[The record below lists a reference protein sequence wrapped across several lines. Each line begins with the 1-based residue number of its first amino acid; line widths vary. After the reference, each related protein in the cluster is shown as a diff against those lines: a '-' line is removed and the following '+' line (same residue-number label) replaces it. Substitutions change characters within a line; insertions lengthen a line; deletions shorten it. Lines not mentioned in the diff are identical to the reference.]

1 MGEAAPRLLRPLARR
16 SWREE
21 TYAAL
26 PETLHPVIR
35 RVYAARNVM
44 AGEVGLA
51 LKDMLPVSSLEQA
64 DAAAARLLAAR
75 ERAERV
81 LIVGDFDADGA
92 TATAL
97 MMICLRAFGFSEPMY
112 AVPDRQRFG
121 YGLSAG
127 IVDYVAHREPDLI
140 ITVDNGISSFAG
152 VERAHELG
160 IDVIVTDH
168 HLPGEQLPQADVIVN
183 PNHPDSDFASKS
195 LAGVGVAFYVMA
207 ALGQQLAGA
216 DYIDADE
223 ARSVCSGCLDLV
235 ALGSV
240 ADLVSLD
247 RNNRILIEQG
257 LARMRNG
264 GSRPGITALF
274 ALADRNINA
283 AVASDLG
290 FAIGPRLNAAGRLD
304 DMSVGIECLLAA
316 DHARAHELASLLS
329 QLNEARRGLQA
340 NMQEDAERYLDK
352 IRLQGDT
359 PGHAVCLYDPDWHSG
374 VVGLVASRVKD
385 IVNRPV
391 FAFAA
396 VESGDEL
403 KGSGRSVAGVH
414 LRDVLAAID
423 AQHPGMMDRFGGHA
437 MAAGLSLAPGML
449 EPFRQ
454 ALLAEVGKHAQQI
467 DDSGT
472 LLTDGELDADCL
484 ALEFAE
490 QLRLAGPWG
499 QGFPEPLF
507 EGRFRVIEQR
517 IVGEKHLKLRVRCNE
532 TAAPIDAIA
541 FNHERLLAPDELAA
555 VLLVFR
561 LDVNEFRQAR
571 RPQLVVEHI
580 ESV

>member
-264 GSRPGITALF
+264 GSRP
-274 ALADRNINA
+274 
-283 AVASDLG
+283 
-290 FAIGPRLNAAGRLD
+290 
-304 DMSVGIECLLAA
+304 